1 MRSVTIHLS
10 LAENVKDFVN
20 IVSKYPYDI
29 DLRSGRHVV
38 DAKSILG
45 IFSLDLNKPITMEV
59 YENDCDDLLAEIKP
73 FIVQFFPEAPVRWAS
88 SFCLKTQPSAARQ
101 RAARIPAESRC
112 GRLFFWAPAYSPL
125 RSCSRAASGVLS
137 PLATA
142 ATAS

>member
-20 IVSKYPYDI
+20 IVSNYPYDI

-73 FIVQFFPEAPVRWAS
+73 FIV
-88 SFCLKTQPSAARQ
+88 
-101 RAARIPAESRC
+101 
-112 GRLFFWAPAYSPL
+112 
-125 RSCSRAASGVLS
+125 
-137 PLATA
+137 
-142 ATAS
+142 